1 MSWKT
6 YGRIFF
12 ICILFNDAFSVG
24 YLDNISSNVRMMD
37 EGRIGKDVEGSG
49 SGLIKV
55 LSRHMLGRTE
65 VNYESS

>member
-1 MSWKT
+1 MSWKK

-12 ICILFNDAFSVG
+12 IYILFNDEFSAG
-24 YLDNISSNVRMMD
+24 YLNNISSNVRAIY
-37 EGRIGKDVEGSG
+37 EGRIGKDMEGSG